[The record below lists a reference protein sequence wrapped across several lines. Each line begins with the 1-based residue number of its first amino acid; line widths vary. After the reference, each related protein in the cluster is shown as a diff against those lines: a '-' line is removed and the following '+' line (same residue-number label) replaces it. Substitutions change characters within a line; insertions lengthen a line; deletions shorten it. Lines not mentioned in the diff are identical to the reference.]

1 MQNRRCVE
9 RERCGTGVHGRSFP
23 YAGCRGGFRF
33 GRCRSGRQRKNESR
47 MKRRVH
53 AGYAAIC
60 AACVLFHAACGRWS
74 GAPWYLDRA
83 QLQTDY
89 LAAVADA
96 AVSDASEVYRDLPCI
111 VSPDSGD
118 GLEWTERGGRQ
129 FVLVCSMTDG
139 EYAGVWTAGRQFVTD
154 GYTLW
159 VVLPYELE
167 ERMRRMPL
175 MGDSL
180 ECRMRMLQLL
190 GLPPDSP
197 YDRLLFSMPTAVRC
211 SDRVPIRTSGRV
223 RLPMCFPATC
233 LHRIGSG
240 SRRGR
245 RFHMERRIRI
255 RGHVSDIPMT
265 GIGTLPRGGGW
276 ESSSFPAVRRSLP
289 WSR

>member
-1 MQNRRCVE
+1 MQDMQPYVRHVSCSMRRAAGGAVRRGISTGRSCRRIIWRPWRMPPCPTRRRC
-9 RERCGTGVHGRSFP
+9 T
-23 YAGCRGGFRF
+23 A
-33 GRCRSGRQRKNESR
+33 
-47 MKRRVH
+47 
-53 AGYAAIC
+53 
-60 AACVLFHAACGRWS
+60 
-74 GAPWYLDRA
+74 
-83 QLQTDY
+83 T
-89 LAAVADA
+89 
-96 AVSDASEVYRDLPCI
+96 LPCI

-197 YDRLLFSMPTAVRC
+197 YDRLLFFYA
-211 SDRVPIRTSGRV
+211 DRSTLLRPCPNPDVGACAAPDVSPGDLPAPYRKWFEARMALSYGEENPYPWT
-223 RLPMCFPATC
+223 RLGYTYDW
-233 LHRIGSG
+233 HRDAAQ
-240 SRRGR
+240 RRGLGEFIVPGGTEVIAVEQETVWR
-245 RFHMERRIRI
+245 WY
-255 RGHVSDIPMT
+255 RGLVGIVRTDDTDGAGVRT
-265 GIGTLPRGGGW
+265 G
-276 ESSSFPAVRRSLP
+276 S
-289 WSR
+289 

>member
-1 MQNRRCVE
+1 
-9 RERCGTGVHGRSFP
+9 
-23 YAGCRGGFRF
+23 
-33 GRCRSGRQRKNESR
+33 

-60 AACVLFHAACGRWS
+60 AACVLSHAACGRWS

-197 YDRLLFSMPTAVRC
+197 YDRLLFFLCRPQCVAQTVSQ
-211 SDRVPIRTSGRV
+211 SGRRGV
-223 RLPMCFPATC
+223 CDSRCV
-233 LHRIGSG
+233 
-240 SRRGR
+240 SRRPACTVSEVVRGADGAFIWR
-245 RFHMERRIRI
+245 GESVSVDTSRIY
-255 RGHVSDIPMT
+255 
-265 GIGTLPRGGGW
+265 L
-276 ESSSFPAVRRSLP
+276 
-289 WSR
+289 

>member
-33 GRCRSGRQRKNESR
+33 GRCRSGRQRKNENR

-53 AGYAAIC
+53 AGYVAVC

-89 LAAVADA
+89 LADA

-197 YDRLLFSMPTAVRC
+197 YDRLLFFYADRSMLLRPCPNPAVGAC
-211 SDRVPIRTSGRV
+211 AVPDVCTVPGMV
-223 RLPMCFPATC
+223 RGADGAF
-233 LHRIGSG
+233 I
-240 SRRGR
+240 RRG
-245 RFHMERRIRI
+245 ESVSVDASRIY
-255 RGHVSDIPMT
+255 
-265 GIGTLPRGGGW
+265 L
-276 ESSSFPAVRRSLP
+276 
-289 WSR
+289 

>member
-1 MQNRRCVE
+1 
-9 RERCGTGVHGRSFP
+9 
-23 YAGCRGGFRF
+23 
-33 GRCRSGRQRKNESR
+33 
-47 MKRRVH
+47 MKRRVQ
-53 AGYAAIC
+53 AGYAAVC

-197 YDRLLFSMPTAVRC
+197 YDRLLFFYA
-211 SDRVPIRTSGRV
+211 DRST
-223 RLPMCFPATC
+223 
-233 LHRIGSG
+233 
-240 SRRGR
+240 
-245 RFHMERRIRI
+245 
-255 RGHVSDIPMT
+255 
-265 GIGTLPRGGGW
+265 
-276 ESSSFPAVRRSLP
+276 
-289 WSR
+289 